1 MLQPRAHGRYSAG
14 VTKRTRL
21 PIALTIAGSD
31 SGGGAGIQA
40 DLKTF
45 ASLGVHGTTVITCVT
60 AQNPRR
66 VLGIEVCSPA
76 MVRAQL
82 SAVFAELPP
91 RAVKTGMLYSRP
103 IVSEVIEFFKGRT
116 RMPPLIVDPVMIA
129 SSGKRLLEPGAMKLM
144 KERLLPLAALVTPNV
159 REAEELTGL
168 RIRDAEALRSAARLI
183 RDNFG
188 CAALMKG
195 GHLADAKNAVDI
207 FFDGVTEW
215 MLSAPLMKRSP
226 LHGTGCTLSAAIA
239 GYCAVGFRLTRAVQL
254 AKNYITQAIAQSTRT
269 TRHSVLNSF
278 WKA

>member
-1 MLQPRAHGRYSAG
+1 MLQPPAHGRYSAG

-103 IVSEVIEFFKGRT
+103 IVSEVIEFFKGGT

-129 SSGKRLLEPGAMKLM
+129 SSGERLLEPGAMKLM

-215 MLSAPLMKRSP
+215 MLSAPLMKSSP

-239 GYCAVGFRLTRAVQL
+239 GYCAVGFTLTRAVQL